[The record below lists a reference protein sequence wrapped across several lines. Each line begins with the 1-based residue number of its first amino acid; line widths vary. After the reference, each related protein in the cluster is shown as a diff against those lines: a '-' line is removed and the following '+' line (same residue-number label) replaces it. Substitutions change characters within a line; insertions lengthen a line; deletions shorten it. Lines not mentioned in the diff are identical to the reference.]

1 MSVKT
6 FAAID
11 VGSFELT
18 MKIFEFSG
26 KNRMREIDCVSKHLD
41 LGSDTYAQGR
51 IGNDKMDELC
61 RILKDFADIC
71 RSYRVEAYRAYG
83 TSAIREMENST
94 VVRDQIKQ
102 RTGISLDIR
111 SSGSWITNPSPPR
124 GKASG
129 RLSRRRRRSWIS
141 AVEVSRFPCLIMIPW
156 YPPRT
161 CGWVCCGFRN
171 T

>member
-18 MKIFEFSG
+18 MKLFEFSG

-61 RILKDFADIC
+61 RILKNFADIC
-71 RSYRVEAYRAYG
+71 RSYKVEAYKAYG

-94 VVRDQIKQ
+94 VIRDQIKQ
-102 RTGISLDIR
+102 RTGISLDILNNSEQR
-111 SSGSWITNPSPPR
+111 FLDYKSIASKGESFRKIIEEKTAILDIGGGSIQ
-124 GKASG
+124 
-129 RLSRRRRRSWIS
+129 IS
-141 AVEVSRFPCLIMIPW
+141 LFDNDTLVSTDRKS
-156 YPPRT
+156 
-161 CGWVCCGFRN
+161 VV
-171 T
+171 

>member
-18 MKIFEFSG
+18 MKLFEFSG

-61 RILKDFADIC
+61 RILKNFADIC
-71 RSYRVEAYRAYG
+71 RSYKVEAYKAYG

-94 VVRDQIKQ
+94 VIRDQIKQ
-102 RTGISLDIR
+102 RTGISLDILNNSEQR
-111 SSGSWITNPSPPR
+111 FLDYKSIASKGEDRKSTRLNSSH
-124 GKASG
+124 
-129 RLSRRRRRSWIS
+129 
-141 AVEVSRFPCLIMIPW
+141 
-156 YPPRT
+156 
-161 CGWVCCGFRN
+161 
-171 T
+171 